1 MKRIMLLIVC
11 LAGFQVNASTGAKQE
26 IENYYAP
33 VQFDRMTECISDNV
47 VYSVG
52 MIIEKDGQQFV
63 CNKFELNSNHNLNEK
78 APASWRIKTNAN

>member
-1 MKRIMLLIVC
+1 MKRIMLLIGC
-11 LAGFQVNASTGAKQE
+11 LAVFQVNASTGAKQE

-63 CNKFELNSNHNLNEK
+63 CNKFKIDSNKYLDSK
-78 APASWRIKTNAN
+78 APASWRIKKSYN